1 MNDNIF
7 RTEDTASGE
16 VVINSREGEADR

>member
-16 VVINSREGEADR
+16 GVINSREGEADK